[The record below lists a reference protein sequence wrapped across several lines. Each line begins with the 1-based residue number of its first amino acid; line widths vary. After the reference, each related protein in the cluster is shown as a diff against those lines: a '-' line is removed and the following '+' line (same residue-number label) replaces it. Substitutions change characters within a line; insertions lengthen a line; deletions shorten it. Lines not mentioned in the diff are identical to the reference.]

1 MIRLLAAVFLSAVL
15 TVGANDTPLP
25 AKENLH
31 VYLVA
36 GEVSMTTA
44 DDDGGALEGCYLLD
58 ADGQWVPANGA
69 LNRYSPVAGEKAR
82 SRAVPARA
90 FVEALRQ
97 VHPSQN
103 IGLVVN
109 AADHAVPEEWHMKS
123 KYYRSLRQRALQAM
137 KQGTLMGVL
146 WHAGPSRNQ
155 LHTDIDH
162 LKTMIALLRA
172 DLGILNLPVVL
183 GEVPG
188 NPSLNV
194 QFQQVAKDVHACGF
208 ASIGLEPEEA
218 KARLDAKGIDLL
230 GRSFAEQML
239 ALQASWQGKIHR
251 RLSPRMPIIDAHI
264 HAMANKPGGLD
275 PVIAWMERHGVER
288 CITSPIGASRPA
300 NEEERQVMLA
310 NHAKY
315 PGRIHR
321 MALIEPGECATVEEA
336 VAILEKEIAAGAVAF
351 GEHYGRGLMFDDPKN
366 LLLYEACEKVGLPVM
381 FHIDPTKNMVEK
393 GMRRVERVLEKFPDC
408 KIIAHAYW
416 WLHFPDG
423 TCERMMARHPNL
435 YADVSGPRVG
445 AMLNR
450 DRGQTREFLLRY
462 ADRVLFC
469 SDAGW
474 WSFDSTQEDRELQ
487 FSFFEEMDLPEDVLR
502 KIYRDNAM
510 RLFGLKKLPEGNRAV
525 PDGASVVRGRSDYAA
540 TPKPDCCE
548 DH

>member
-1 MIRLLAAVFLSAVL
+1 MHIITAPSTKFFQSPKNLTEKYPMTTLRLLAAFFFCALASAHA
-15 TVGANDTPLP
+15 GDAPLP
-25 AKENLH
+25 AKADLH
-31 VYLVA
+31 VYLLA

-44 DDDGGALEGCYLLD
+44 ADGGEALEGCYLLD
-58 ADGQWVPANGA
+58 SDGQWVPASGA
-69 LNRYSPVAGEKAR
+69 LNRFSPVAGEKGRA
-82 SRAVPARA
+82 RAVSVRG

-97 VHPSQN
+97 VHPTQQ

-109 AADHAVPEEWHMKS
+109 AADGAVPEEWHMKS
-123 KYYRSLRQRALQAM
+123 KYYRSLRKRALQA
-137 KQGTLMGVL
+137 KQQGTLMGVL

-162 LKTMIALLRA
+162 LKTIIALLRA

-194 QFQQVAKDVHACGF
+194 QFQQVAQDVHACAF
-208 ASIGLEPEEA
+208 AGMGQTPEAA
-218 KARLDAKGIDLL
+218 KARLGEKGIQLL
-230 GRSFAEQML
+230 GHRFAEQML
-239 ALQASWQGKIHR
+239 ALQGSWQGKIHR
-251 RLSPRMPIIDAHI
+251 RLSPSMPIIDAHI

-275 PVIAWMERHGVER
+275 PAIAWMDRHGVEQA
-288 CITSPIGASRPA
+288 ITSPIGASRPA
-300 NEEERQVMLA
+300 NAAERQMMLA

-351 GEHYGRGLMFDDPKN
+351 GEHYGRGLMFDDPQN
-366 LLLYEACEKVGLPVM
+366 LILYAACEKVGLPVM
-381 FHIDPTKNMVEK
+381 FHIDPTKNMVEQ
-393 GMRRVERVLEKFPDC
+393 GMRRVERVLEQFPDC

-416 WLHFPDG
+416 WLQFPDG

-435 YADVSGPRVG
+435 YADVSGLRVG

-450 DRGQTREFLLRY
+450 DRGQTHEFLLRY

-474 WSFDSTQEDRELQ
+474 WSFDSTVENRELQ
-487 FSFFEEMDLPEDVLR
+487 FSFFEELDLPEDVLR
-502 KIYRDNAM
+502 KIYRDNAL
-510 RLFGLKKLPEGNRAV
+510 RLFGLKENQ
-525 PDGASVVRGRSDYAA
+525 S
-540 TPKPDCCE
+540 
-548 DH
+548 